1 MFKKLK
7 LKLAK
12 LLPFLRWIGRDLAK
26 GDTTTAKAKVETEF
40 DETVREFKA
49 EITVIK

>member
-7 LKLAK
+7 LKLTK

-26 GDTTTAKAKVETEF
+26 GDATTAKAKVETEL
-40 DETVREFKA
+40 DETVREIKA
-49 EITVIK
+49 EIKGIK